1 MIHLNLLCFNQMQI
15 TDRINQNYFRSNQV
29 KIFSDAVKTHATR
42 TRMQIK
48 MRGVTQ
54 WISWNLAFSIVNY
67 IIWFS
72 FKCCC
77 HQSIH
82 KRGRTST
89 IKRTKMRTNASDWH
103 TNNTIKCQM
112 RTRWIAMEIEN
123 GLCLA
128 IIRCRHRSKTTICS
142 TIKTDFVLILFGCR

>member
-1 MIHLNLLCFNQMQI
+1 MFQSNAHN
-15 TDRINQNYFRSNQV
+15 RSNKSKLFSFESSQN
-29 KIFSDAVKTHATR
+29 IFWCCKNTCNTHSNADQNAWRNT
-42 TRMQIK
+42 
-48 MRGVTQ
+48 
-54 WISWNLAFSIVNY
+54 VNKLKSRIFDCKLY
-67 IIWFS
+67 CVFS

-142 TIKTDFVLILFGCR
+142 TIKTDLVLILFGCR

>member
-1 MIHLNLLCFNQMQI
+1 MC
-15 TDRINQNYFRSNQV
+15 
-29 KIFSDAVKTHATR
+29 
-42 TRMQIK
+42 
-48 MRGVTQ
+48 
-54 WISWNLAFSIVNY
+54 
-67 IIWFS
+67 FS
-72 FKCCC
+72 FKCC

-103 TNNTIKCQM
+103 TNNTKCQM

-142 TIKTDFVLILFGCR
+142 TIKTDFVLILFGCRKKEHKTEKHPDVNTLKWKLIGAELKSPKWSAIFNSNSSKSIFICDCCLDAEDFFYSFGMDL